1 MSLYHRINL
10 RLALPILI
18 IALSVSGCGGH
29 KEKADEESVPV
40 KVAKVRLE
48 VLRNTLDY
56 VGDIEA
62 QDQAIIYPKVDGK
75 IIEKIKEEGSF
86 IKKGE
91 VIAYIDRDEVG
102 FEFEKS
108 PVESSLSGLV
118 GRIYVDKGT
127 AVTPQTPVA
136 LVVDMDNIKIKLN
149 IPEKFLP
156 QVKLSQKVQL
166 KVDAYANKSFEGQ
179 VANISPVVDLETRTF
194 PVEIIVSNEEHLLNP
209 GMFARVKLIIEERE
223 RIPVV
228 MKEAVIGKE
237 AQAYVYVVEQGI
249 ARQRFVKLGIHE
261 GPVYEVLEG
270 LKEDEDV
277 VTMGQQRLR
286 DGMKV
291 SIQND
296 KDI

>member
-1 MSLYHRINL
+1 MLIKAQ
-10 RLALPILI
+10 RLPL
-18 IALSVSGCGGH
+18 
-29 KEKADEESVPV
+29 
-40 KVAKVRLE
+40 
-48 VLRNTLDY
+48 
-56 VGDIEA
+56 
-62 QDQAIIYPKVDGK
+62 
-75 IIEKIKEEGSF
+75 
-86 IKKGE
+86 
-91 VIAYIDRDEVG
+91 
-102 FEFEKS
+102 
-108 PVESSLSGLV
+108 
-118 GRIYVDKGT
+118 
-127 AVTPQTPVA
+127 QTPVA
-136 LVVDMDNIKIKLN
+136 LVVDMDNVKIKLN
-149 IPEKFLP
+149 IQRSFAAGQNLAKRFNL
-156 QVKLSQKVQL
+156 KLIP
-166 KVDAYANKSFEGQ
+166 YANKSFEGQ

-194 PVEIIVSNEEHLLNP
+194 PVEIIVSNKEHLLNP